1 VSGKGVAAALLMAHL
16 HATVRV
22 LLASRLTLDDVVR
35 ETSSMFCQSSLPA
48 QFVTLVIGNAN
59 RSGDVKLVNAG
70 QTPVLFVHKNSIE
83 ALPATGVP
91 LGLFCGPE
99 PSPASTTLQLR
110 ASVGEMLFLYSD
122 GVTET
127 TGVDGS
133 EYGDRLQ
140 TLLLSIPSRGPREII
155 AAVLDDL
162 RKFSID
168 SQLADDRSLLA
179 LKFGDATY

>member
-1 VSGKGVAAALLMAHL
+1 
-16 HATVRV
+16 
-22 LLASRLTLDDVVR
+22 
-35 ETSSMFCQSSLPA
+35 
-48 QFVTLVIGNAN
+48 
-59 RSGDVKLVNAG
+59 
-70 QTPVLFVHKNSIE
+70 
-83 ALPATGVP
+83 
-91 LGLFCGPE
+91 
-99 PSPASTTLQLR
+99 
-110 ASVGEMLFLYSD
+110 MLFLYSD

-140 TLLLSIPSRGPREII
+140 TLLLSIPSRSPREII

-179 LKFGDATY
+179 LKFGEGTY